1 MIGEMFRFYYDS
13 FFHATDPPVKLDL
26 PAVLNKYVFSKPP
39 TLLIILPQIGQSF
52 QWTSHLLH
60 EHILKNDN

>member
-39 TLLIILPQIGQSF
+39 TLPIILPQIGQSF
-52 QWTSHLLH
+52 Q
-60 EHILKNDN
+60 